1 MNIIGIV
8 WQMCV
13 ENMTTMKLLKVS
25 LPSLRHPLFSKL
37 ANRAQY
43 P

>member
-1 MNIIGIV
+1 MDIIGIV
-8 WQMCV
+8 WQMHV
-13 ENMTTMKLLKVS
+13 KNKTTMKFLKVS
-25 LPSLRHPLFSKL
+25 LPFLRHPVLSKL